1 MQKLV
6 LDSGSVS
13 PHFSETTLFAVV
25 HELVFPVRIL
35 YLANDGAAAAF
46 RARTFRIV
54 GQPPLRSL
62 PFNLQEPVVRQS
74 RVVLTVIVVPGDSF
88 AVEWC

>member
-1 MQKLV
+1 MSLC
-6 LDSGSVS
+6 
-13 PHFSETTLFAVV
+13 
-25 HELVFPVRIL
+25 FPFGYFI
-35 YLANDGAAAAF
+35 LANDGVAAAF
-46 RARTFRIV
+46 RARTFRVV

-74 RVVLTVIVVPGDSF
+74 CVVLTVIVVPGDSF